1 MKNIS
6 ISGKK
11 VIKVQNGHISIA
23 FPTGIEKNR
32 KSYKKNVEIVG
43 ASGERGRAKAAQ

>member
-1 MKNIS
+1 M
-6 ISGKK
+6 GKGGYGLTYQE
-11 VIKVQNGHISIA
+11 VYEMENLTVSDRNR
-23 FPTGIEKNR
+23 KNR